1 MSYAGVTRSSST
13 GTRER
18 WSLLPCW
25 NRCRKRCKSGAT
37 RVVLKEADRTLFVLS
52 LDVFS
57 FRDAQRAL
65 AVLEGELDP
74 EAIGFL
80 VNRAQR
86 TEVTARDVERVFGRA
101 PIAVIP
107 FDRKAAEAQDRGRL
121 LPRRSRLGRAFDR
134 LAADLTEEV
143 S

>member
-1 MSYAGVTRSSST
+1 M
-13 GTRER
+13 
-18 WSLLPCW
+18 
-25 NRCRKRCKSGAT
+25 
-37 RVVLKEADRTLFVLS
+37 
-52 LDVFS
+52 FS

-65 AVLEGELDP
+65 AVLEGDVDP
-74 EAIGFL
+74 DAISFL

-86 TEVTARDVERVFGRA
+86 AEITTKDVERVFGRA

-121 LPRRSRLGRAFDR
+121 VPRRSRLGRAFDR
-134 LAADLTEEV
+134 LAAELTEDA